1 MAVSSHIK
9 RRNAKSGKSSAASS
23 GMAAADAGI
32 SADEYGIHVYEGSG
46 MGGGFV
52 GEEAGTLQLIVD
64 DGVSGYGS
72 TASGNVH
79 SGEAGASV
87 SNGGGKHVRKPQL
100 SASDSEPG
108 KASKAAAP
116 AYAGAGSFYSA
127 DATVKL
133 PAIDDPV
140 LSEASDDV
148 EQAISSLDEDPMTD
162 DPFAFG
168 FHGSEIGSRASDGFI
183 YGIDMGTR
191 NVKPVFADTVDFDG
205 LDDDPGID
213 DSFLDDLL
221 VSGSVGSRGSRGADC
236 VEAAKQDVPRKN
248 GSRHDPAGADAMLDP
263 AVSEGPVDANAPAV
277 SSVTARKGVVE
288 AASETKPATSSARES
303 KRAKKRRGR
312 VVSSYDA
319 AGSKPVRKE
328 TPSAI
333 KAEKNDAAETSDSAK
348 TGRQADIQAPAGHE
362 APTGETAGARNSAS
376 VASAATAASSRA
388 DRSEA
393 GKIHADPN
401 TASAAS
407 RSGSIYPTAKDA
419 ADALASKMAAA
430 EAAKGM
436 TAGGRVSAGDRTSN
450 GSVAGV
456 KASGRVLDGSAG
468 SASAAAKI
476 SEAPSPGISESAAG
490 TSNANDE
497 SFLDALRYAQELFD
511 NDTRRMEA
519 EDGID
524 VEPVA
529 ATGSEAAP
537 AESRSRAAY
546 PEDDFSS
553 AAIDAV
559 DARERSEAEAAAS
572 SYVNRK
578 KKSRRQKRKE
588 EKERQAIIEANRKP
602 LLETFDSV
610 TSKSGRKA
618 SAKANEKVASVSVA
632 ASGTMAAASSFPSK
646 SSDEG
651 GEIQVPTGK
660 VSKEQKKAMRA
671 SSAASASPSEAAAG
685 GQSPTKR
692 DSKQKETPVPELV
705 SYKGG
710 DGKSTVK
717 AQKRV
722 AKTTSEYQAKK
733 AARSG
738 RLKVV
743 AAVAVALLVTT
754 AILYPPTREYYV
766 SVRTLEK
773 AEAQL
778 SQLEE
783 QNEELQSSIDD
794 IATDDGIENYVRE
807 EYGWVMDGEQAVSVT
822 GLTTDAETSSSSIT
836 STEEAEG
843 ETSPLTRFLDTIFFV
858 E

>member
-9 RRNAKSGKSSAASS
+9 RRNAKSGKSSAAFS

-32 SADEYGIHVYEGSG
+32 SADEYGIHVCEGSG

-52 GEEAGTLQLIVD
+52 GEEAGTLQSIVGED
-64 DGVSGYGS
+64 AFGYGS
-72 TASGNVH
+72 TASGDVR
-79 SGEAGASV
+79 SGKAGASV

-127 DATVKL
+127 DATIKL
-133 PAIDDPV
+133 PAIDDS
-140 LSEASDDV
+140 LFSKASSDV
-148 EQAISSLDEDPMTD
+148 EEAISSLDEDPMVD

-205 LDDDPGID
+205 LDDDSGID

-221 VSGSVGSRGSRGADC
+221 VSGSGGSRGLRGADC

-263 AVSEGPVDANAPAV
+263 AVSEGLVDDNAPAV

-312 VVSSYDA
+312 AVSSDDA

-348 TGRQADIQAPAGHE
+348 TGRQSDIQAPAGHE
-362 APTGETAGARNSAS
+362 VSADKKADARNSAS
-376 VASAATAASSRA
+376 VASAATATSSRA

-393 GKIHADPN
+393 GKIHTDPN
-401 TASAAS
+401 AASAAS
-407 RSGSIYPTAKDA
+407 RSGSIYPSAKDA

-436 TAGGRVSAGDRTSN
+436 TAGGRASAKDRASN
-450 GSVAGV
+450 GAAANANASRRT
-456 KASGRVLDGSAG
+456 ASGSSGSAPT
-468 SASAAAKI
+468 AAKT
-476 SEAPSPGISESAAG
+476 SKPSLSSIPEHAEE
-490 TSNANDE
+490 TSSTNDE

-524 VEPVA
+524 ADPVA
-529 ATGSEAAP
+529 AASSETASAGSG
-537 AESRSRAAY
+537 SRASY
-546 PEDDFSS
+546 LEDDPSSS
-553 AAIDAV
+553 ATDADDV
-559 DARERSEAEAAAS
+559 RERSEAEAAAS

-588 EKERQAIIEANRKP
+588 EKERQAIIEANKKP
-602 LLETFDSV
+602 LLETYDSV

-632 ASGTMAAASSFPSK
+632 AAGAMAVASSSPSK
-646 SSDEG
+646 DSGDG
-651 GEIQVPTGK
+651 GETQTGK

-671 SSAASASPSEAAAG
+671 SSTSAASGTQVGQPSA
-685 GQSPTKR
+685 KR
-692 DSKQKETPVPELV
+692 DSKQRETPVPELV
-705 SYKGG
+705 SYEGG
-710 DGKSTVK
+710 AGKSTAK
-717 AQKRV
+717 AQKKA

-843 ETSPLTRFLDTIFFV
+843 DTSPLTRFLDAIFFV

>member
-9 RRNAKSGKSSAASS
+9 RKNTNAGRGSAASS
-23 GMAAADAGI
+23 DTAAADASM
-32 SADEYGIHVYEGSG
+32 SANEYGIHVYEGRG
-46 MGGGFV
+46 MGNGLTD
-52 GEEAGTLQLIVD
+52 EEARTLQSIVD
-64 DGVSGYGS
+64 DDVSGYGS
-72 TASGNVH
+72 TASGDVR
-79 SGEAGASV
+79 SGKAGASA

-100 SASDSEPG
+100 SASDSDSG
-108 KASKAAAP
+108 KASKAAAA

-133 PAIDDPV
+133 PAIDDTV

-183 YGIDMGTR
+183 YGIDMGPR
-191 NVKPVFADTVDFDG
+191 KVKPVFADTVDFDG

-221 VSGSVGSRGSRGADC
+221 VSGSGGSRGLHGANCGENAEQDISQENASRC
-236 VEAAKQDVPRKN
+236 
-248 GSRHDPAGADAMLDP
+248 GSAGADTLLDP
-263 AVSEGPVDANAPAV
+263 VVLEDPIDASLPTASHASAKKGSMEVAPA
-277 SSVTARKGVVE
+277 
-288 AASETKPATSSARES
+288 TKPATSSGRES
-303 KRAKKRRGR
+303 KRVGTRRGR
-312 VVSSYDA
+312 AASSDDDT
-319 AGSKPVRKE
+319 GSKPTRNQM
-328 TPSAI
+328 PSASMVG
-333 KAEKNDAAETSDSAK
+333 KDDAVEASKLVRA
-348 TGRQADIQAPAGHE
+348 GRQTGVQTWIGHE
-362 APTGETAGARNSAS
+362 ASAGETAGAANA
-376 VASAATAASSRA
+376 AKAATATSSRA

-393 GKIHADPN
+393 RRIHGDPG
-401 TASAAS
+401 AAPVAN
-407 RSGSIYPTAKDA
+407 RSENIYPTAKDA
-419 ADALASKMAAA
+419 ADALASEMAAA
-430 EAAKGM
+430 ETAKGR
-436 TAGGRVSAGDRTSN
+436 TAGGRVSAKCRTSN
-450 GSVAGV
+450 GVAANANASRRT
-456 KASGRVLDGSAG
+456 ASGSWGSAPT
-468 SASAAAKI
+468 AAKT
-476 SEAPSPGISESAAG
+476 SKPSPSSIPEHAEE
-490 TSNANDE
+490 TSSANDE

-524 VEPVA
+524 ADPVVA
-529 ATGSEAAP
+529 ISSETASAGSG
-537 AESRSRAAY
+537 SRASY
-546 PEDDFSS
+546 LEDDPSPS
-553 AAIDAV
+553 ATDADDV
-559 DARERSEAEAAAS
+559 RERSEAEAAAS

-588 EKERQAIIEANRKP
+588 EKERQAIIEANKKP
-602 LLETFDSV
+602 LLETYDSV

-632 ASGTMAAASSFPSK
+632 AAGAIAVASSSPSK
-646 SSDEG
+646 DSGDG
-651 GEIQVPTGK
+651 GVTQTGK
-660 VSKEQKKAMRA
+660 VSKEQKKAIRA
-671 SSAASASPSEAAAG
+671 SSTSSASGTQAGQPSA
-685 GQSPTKR
+685 KR
-692 DSKQKETPVPELV
+692 DPKQRETPAPELV
-705 SYKGG
+705 SYEGG
-710 DGKSTVK
+710 AGKSTAK
-717 AQKRV
+717 AQKKA

-733 AARSG
+733 AARNG

-743 AAVAVALLVTT
+743 AVVAVALLVTT

-843 ETSPLTRFLDTIFFV
+843 DTSPLTRFLDAIFFV